1 MWRRLAAVSDRARV
15 RRHPERAVPD
25 EANDI
30 LAEGL
35 VAHVGFADDGG
46 PVVIPLLYGFSRD
59 EPNRLVL
66 HGSRASRL
74 QKVLASGAPACVTVT
89 IVDGL
94 VFSRSAKYHSAN
106 YRSVVCFGRAREV
119 TGDAEKERAMAEMTS
134 RYFDG
139 RTSGT
144 DYQPPTKKD
153 LDEIT
158 VVAFTIEER
167 SAKARRGGP
176 RGPHDEDADSP
187 FSRGI
192 VDL

>member
-1 MWRRLAAVSDRARV
+1 MSERARV

-35 VAHVGFADDGG
+35 VAHVGFADQDG
-46 PVVIPLLYGFSRD
+46 PVVIPLLYGFLREQPD
-59 EPNRLVL
+59 RIVL

-74 QKVLASGAPACVTVT
+74 QKILASGAPVCVTVT
-89 IVDGL
+89 IMDGL

-106 YRSVVCFGRAREV
+106 YRSVVCFGRAGEI
-119 TGDAEKERAMAEMTS
+119 TDDAQKERAMAEMTS
-134 RYFDG
+134 RYFEG
-139 RTSGT
+139 RSSGT
-144 DYQPPTKKD
+144 DYQPPSTKD

-176 RGPHDEDADSP
+176 RGPHDDDADAP
-187 FSRGI
+187 GTRGI
-192 VDL
+192 VELS